1 VLLSIAHETDYRYS
15 GDAVES
21 HMELRLR
28 PSSGDGQIV
37 VRHRLNVRP
46 DAQVRGY
53 VDGFGNQVQY
63 FNLHQ
68 PHDRLEI
75 LSELTVETGLSQATE
90 TPGPEPFDFLLF
102 RPPVTDTAGVRRLGR
117 NVRLAEPNGPE
128 EVEGAMERLMQ
139 LIAGNFRYTPDVTT
153 VTTDVDEVLRKRRG
167 VCQDFAHLLIAMSRT
182 QGIPCR
188 YVSGYVYAGSG
199 EPVTGASHAWA
210 DAWIPG
216 RGWKSYDPTHPGL
229 SLDRYVRLAVGR
241 DYRDAAPTRGV
252 YTGSARSDMEVRVDI
267 SPLAPHRSSTAGA

>member
-1 VLLSIAHETDYRYS
+1 VLLSITHDTRYRYS

-21 HMELRLR
+21 HMDLRLR
-28 PSSGDGQIV
+28 PVSGDGQIV
-37 VRHRLNVRP
+37 VQHRLDVRP

-63 FNLHQ
+63 FNLLQ
-68 PHDRLEI
+68 PHNRLEI
-75 LSELTVETGLSQATE
+75 RSQLTVETGLGRGTE
-90 TPGPEPFDFLLF
+90 PTGPTPFDFLLF

-117 NVRLAEPNGPE
+117 NVQLAEPDCPQ
-128 EVEGAMERLMQ
+128 EVEGAMARLMEV
-139 LIAGNFRYTPDVTT
+139 IAGNFQYTPDVTT

-167 VCQDFAHLLIAMSRT
+167 VCQDFAHLLIAMSRSLT
-182 QGIPCR
+182 IPCR

-210 DAWIPG
+210 EAWIPEK
-216 RGWKSYDPTHPGL
+216 GWKSYDPTHPELGP
-229 SLDRYVRLAVGR
+229 DRYVRLAVGR

-267 SPLAPHRSSTAGA
+267 SPLPPRRS